1 MTNTQGKSI
10 KDFTVLPIN
19 IQKRENKRYERIPL
33 PLPKPPLAM
42 TVLARRRQG
51 KSTVVAN
58 LVMSGGYAKAFSE
71 VLILSDTIDQDKT
84 YSVLKKFPNVAC
96 HDIHKRPIDNE
107 LLKDIW
113 QKQAARKKMDPAADL
128 LIVFDD
134 LGEKGKSR
142 DMRAWMNRYFQLCRH
157 LNISFISCLQSINN
171 ATSEQVT
178 NTTSWI
184 VFGLDAKALKK
195 VSEKL
200 ATAEKDHK
208 ELAKYIQKNTV
219 KKHSWVMINLE
230 AEADDLVYSAYD
242 PEANTF
248 GPG

>member
-1 MTNTQGKSI
+1 MTNTKR
-10 KDFTVLPIN
+10 KDQFTVLPIK
-19 IQKRENKRYERIPL
+19 IQKKENKRYERIPL

-51 KSTVVAN
+51 KSTVVVN
-58 LVMSGGYAKAFSE
+58 LLINGGLAKAFSE

-84 YSVLKKFPNVAC
+84 YSALKKFDNVTC
-96 HDIHKRPIDNE
+96 HDIKKRPIDNS
-107 LLKDIW
+107 LLQDIW
-113 QKQAARKKMDPAADL
+113 EKQAARKKMEPDADL

-142 DMRAWMNRYFQLCRH
+142 DMRLWMNRYFQLCRH

-171 ATSEQVT
+171 CTSEQIS
-178 NTTSWI
+178 NTTTWI
-184 VFGLDAKALKK
+184 IFGLDAKALKK

-208 ELAKYIQKNTV
+208 ELAQYIQKNTL

-230 AEADDLVYSAYD
+230 AESDELVYTTYD
-242 PEANTF
+242 PETNSF